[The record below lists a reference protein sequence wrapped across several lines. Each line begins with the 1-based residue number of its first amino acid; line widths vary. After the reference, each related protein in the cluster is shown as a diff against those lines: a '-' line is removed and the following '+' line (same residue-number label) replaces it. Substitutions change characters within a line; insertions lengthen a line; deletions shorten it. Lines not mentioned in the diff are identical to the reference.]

1 MTVIQWTNR
10 ASKQIRAVDGRYLDR
25 MFEKIEALQNFPNVQ
40 ADIIELKGEQN
51 KGKFRMRV
59 GFYRVIFEVIN
70 NEPII
75 IEIQEIKK
83 RDEQTYRNH

>member
-1 MTVIQWTNR
+1 MAVIKWTNR
-10 ASKQIRAVDGRYLDR
+10 ASNQIRVVDSRYLDR
-25 MFEKIEALQNFPNVQ
+25 IIEKIETLKQFPNVQ

-83 RDEQTYRNH
+83 RDEQTYRKH

>member
-1 MTVIQWTNR
+1 MAVIRWASR
-10 ASKQIRAVDGRYLDR
+10 ASKQIRTIDSRYLDR
-25 MFEKIEALQNFPNVQ
+25 IIEKIEALQQFPNVQ

-59 GFYRVIFEVIN
+59 GFYRVIFKVVN
-70 NEPII
+70 NKPII

-83 RDEQTYRNH
+83 RDERTYN

>member
-10 ASKQIRAVDGRYLDR
+10 ASKQIRAVDSRYLDR

>member
-1 MTVIQWTNR
+1 MIQWTNR
-10 ASKQIRAVDGRYLDR
+10 ASKQIRAVDSRYLDR

>member
-1 MTVIQWTNR
+1 MG
-10 ASKQIRAVDGRYLDR
+10 KQGKQTDKNLRTIDSRYLDR
-25 MFEKIEALQNFPNVQ
+25 IIEKIEALQQFPNVQ

-59 GFYRVIFEVIN
+59 GFYRVIFKVVN
-70 NEPII
+70 NKPII

-83 RDEQTYRNH
+83 RDERTYN

>member
-10 ASKQIRAVDGRYLDR
+10 ASKQIRAVDSRYLDR
-25 MFEKIEALQNFPNVQ
+25 MFEKIEALQSFPNVQ

>member
-1 MTVIQWTNR
+1 MAVIRWASR
-10 ASKQIRAVDGRYLDR
+10 ASKQIRTIDSRYLDR
-25 MFEKIEALQNFPNVQ
+25 IIEKIEALQQFPNVQ

-59 GFYRVIFEVIN
+59 GFYRVVFKVVN
-70 NEPII
+70 NKPII

-83 RDEQTYRNH
+83 RDERTYN

>member
-1 MTVIQWTNR
+1 MTVIKWTNR
-10 ASKQIRAVDGRYLDR
+10 ASKQIRSVDSRYLER
-25 MFEKIEALQNFPNVQ
+25 IIEKIEALQQFPNIQ
-40 ADIIELKGEQN
+40 ADILELKGEQN

-59 GFYRVIFEVIN
+59 GVYRVIFEVVN

-83 RDEQTYRNH
+83 RDDQTYRNH